1 MAAIVSPN
9 YAFCLQHFI
18 LGWSDFHFLQFF
30 ENENIAI
37 DWLYF
42 YVFNFKNTAN
52 FAACARGA
60 RAAKFS
66 FSKNHRDLENE
77 YIFFKLA

>member
-18 LGWSDFHFLQFF
+18 LGWSDFHFLRFF

-52 FAACARGA
+52 FAACAVRTGRTRG
-60 RAAKFS
+60 K
-66 FSKNHRDLENE
+66 
-77 YIFFKLA
+77 IFIFKKSQGP